1 MGREYCYDPG
11 KLLIILFIYLF
22 IPKLLLYIAVYLLL
36 ICYSMFLCDCWRRIL
51 WYIKDFLN
59 MQILM
64 CVLVR
69 YLLQCLVYK
78 DFYPTE
84 ILRGIYSTSDD
95 KYQNN
100 YLLSLSIYNSIYD
113 ELMRLGY
120 SWPKWSLT
128 IYVNMCSENYFL
140 LYILQTTC
148 LDRINT
154 ICVVQLHT
162 SDC

>member
-1 MGREYCYDPG
+1 
-11 KLLIILFIYLF
+11 
-22 IPKLLLYIAVYLLL
+22 
-36 ICYSMFLCDCWRRIL
+36 
-51 WYIKDFLN
+51 

-120 SWPKWSLT
+120 SWPK
-128 IYVNMCSENYFL
+128 
-140 LYILQTTC
+140 
-148 LDRINT
+148 
-154 ICVVQLHT
+154 
-162 SDC
+162 